1 MRLQNYTLK
10 YLSIG
15 LFVVLTIWVIAF
27 YAFMTDEVYDNID
40 DGLKNT
46 KIEIIKKAYND
57 PELKSVQTFGASGF
71 RITPLPKGEYSAKNT
86 FETKSVYMESD
97 DNEEP
102 VRILTTAFTDKKG
115 DNYKLEI
122 STSTI
127 EADDLL
133 RDFGISVLALYL
145 MLLSS
150 IFIIN
155 YFILHKVWKSFY
167 KLLENLKHYS
177 FGQRVVTQETET
189 PIREF
194 NDLQIEIN
202 KMIQRIES
210 TYDQQKMFVSNA
222 AHETQTPLAIISNKL
237 ELMIE
242 NEGIT
247 DKQIRQIE
255 SIHSSVR
262 RLIKLNKSLL
272 MLTKIENNQY
282 QDIQQI
288 NFNELVRIT
297 VEEYEELLE
306 FKAISINILSK
317 GQPFLVNMDRGLSIV
332 LLQNLLK
339 NALFHNEKGGDIK
352 IELDERSMTISNSSV
367 VKGALDE
374 QLIYNR
380 FFRSSTNEQSTG
392 LGLALVQTIIK
403 VTPDLSLSY
412 YYSGK
417 HHFKVFSTN

>member
-15 LFVVLTIWVIAF
+15 LFVVLTIWVVAF

-57 PELKSVQTFGASGF
+57 PELKSVQSFGSNGF
-71 RITPLPKGEYSAKNT
+71 RITPLPKGEYSAKNV
-86 FETKSVYMESD
+86 FETKNVYMESD

-102 VRILTTAFTDKKG
+102 VRILTTVFTDKKG

-155 YFILHKVWKSFY
+155 YFILRKVWRSFY
-167 KLLENLKHYS
+167 NLLENLKHYS
-177 FGQRVVTQETET
+177 FGQKVVTQETET

-202 KMIQRIES
+202 KMIQRIEN
-210 TYDQQKMFVSNA
+210 TFDQQKMFVSNA

-242 NEGIT
+242 DESIT
-247 DKQIRQIE
+247 EKQISQIE

-272 MLTKIENNQY
+272 MLTKIENNQF
-282 QDIQQI
+282 QDIQLI
-288 NFNELVRIT
+288 NFNEMVETT
-297 VEEYEELLE
+297 VDEYEELLD
-306 FKAISINILSK
+306 FKAVSVDIVSTN
-317 GQPFLVNMDRGLSIV
+317 QPFLVYIDKGLAIM

-339 NALFHNEKGGDIK
+339 NALFHNVKGGDIK
-352 IELDERSMTISNSSV
+352 IKLDERSMTISNSSV
-367 VKGALDE
+367 LDGALDE

-392 LGLALVQTIIK
+392 LGLALVETIVK
-403 VTPDLSLSY
+403 VTPGISLSY
-412 YYSGK
+412 NYDGK
-417 HHFKVFSTN
+417 HHFKVFSIN

>member
-57 PELKSVQTFGASGF
+57 PELKSVQSFGSNGF
-71 RITPLPKGEYSAKNT
+71 RITALPKGEYSSKNVY
-86 FETKSVYMESD
+86 ETKNIYMESD

-102 VRILTTAFTDKKG
+102 VRILTTTFTDKNG

-133 RDFGISVLALYL
+133 RDFGISVLALYF

-150 IFIIN
+150 IFVIN
-155 YFILHKVWKSFY
+155 YFILRKVWKSFY

-177 FGQRVVTQETET
+177 FGQQVVTQETET

-194 NDLQIEIN
+194 SDLQIEIN
-202 KMIQRIES
+202 KMIQRIEN
-210 TYDQQKMFVSNA
+210 TFDQQKMFVSNA

-242 NEGIT
+242 DEGIT
-247 DKQIRQIE
+247 DKQIGQIE

-288 NFNELVRIT
+288 NFNELVKTT
-297 VEEYEELLE
+297 VEEYGELLDFME
-306 FKAISINILSK
+306 VSMNISSN
-317 GQPFLVNMDRGLSIV
+317 GQPFYANMDRGLAIV

-367 VKGALDE
+367 VKGVLDE

-380 FFRSSTNEQSTG
+380 FFRCSTNEQSTG

-403 VTPDLSLSY
+403 VTPNLSLSY
-412 YYSGK
+412 FYNGK